1 MNKYWITLTAQEHV
15 NIVKEKGYTQVN
27 MGPKEPLE
35 KMSAGDWILY
45 YSPTLILDNP
55 KTVCQKFTAF
65 SYILDDHIYPQ
76 YPKNPIRWRRDV
88 EFFNCIPQ
96 HAKNFHHSV
105 SFLQQYENWL
115 DAFIKPVFEIPR
127 NDFIV
132 IAQSIIIPSQDKCLL
147 F

>member
-35 KMSAGDWILY
+35 KMAPGDWILY

-55 KTVCQKFTAF
+55 KTVCQTFTAF
-65 SYILDDHIYPQ
+65 SYVLDDLVYPQ

-88 EFFNCIPQ
+88 EFFNCTPQ
-96 HAKNFHHSV
+96 HAKHFHHKV
-105 SFLQQYENWL
+105 SFLHQYENWL
-115 DAFIKPVFEIPR
+115 DAFVKPVFEIPR

-132 IAQSIIIPSQDKCLL
+132 IAQTIVIPSEDRCLL